1 MAQKLILKKA
11 TFTLPESLLEKL
23 RYLAARKRVPSANA
37 AVREALEQYLARIE
51 KDDFRRDM
59 EAAAR
64 DPLFLKDVKMT
75 QTSYGNADA
84 EAARLIP
91 EW

>member
-1 MAQKLILKKA
+1 MAQKSILKKV
-11 TFTLPESLLEKL
+11 TFALPESLLEKL
-23 RYLAARKRVPSANA
+23 RYLATNKRVPSVNA
-37 AVREALEQYLARIE
+37 AVREALEQYLTGIE

-64 DPLFLKDVKMT
+64 DPLFLKDVKTT
-75 QTSYGNADA
+75 QASYGNADA